1 MNKQSLLFL
10 LGACVAGALPL
21 RAQTDAATTTPPA
34 APAPAAVPAAA
45 PAAPAVSVTL
55 TPSYVSEY
63 MFRGQRLGGQSFEPS
78 VEADYG
84 NWALGVWSNLPLA
97 NRVPGQSNPEIDPYG
112 SYTWNLSDSLSLQPG
127 FTIYT
132 YAKAPTDQGF
142 FRSTYEPNF
151 AVNYTIDGF
160 KLTPKLYYDL
170 ILRGLTSEL
179 SATYA
184 VPMKEVGSELDFAG
198 TIGNYFQEDA
208 VNKIDNPGA
217 KATGNY
223 WLLGVSAP
231 FTVAKDTKF
240 TVGWAYTKGTG
251 AYIKVGSLP
260 RVDNSEAVGRGV
272 FSASLSYTF

>member
-1 MNKQSLLFL
+1 MTKQSLFLL
-10 LGACVAGALPL
+10 LGACVAGNLSL
-21 RAQTDAATTTPPA
+21 RAQTDST
-34 APAPAAVPAAA
+34 AAA
-45 PAAPAVSVTL
+45 PATPPALAAPVAPAAPSLSVVV
-55 TPSYVSEY
+55 TPTYVSEY

-97 NRVPGQSNPEIDPYG
+97 NRVPGQSDPEIDPYG
-112 SYTWNLSDSLSLQPG
+112 SYTYNVSDALSLQPG

-132 YAKAPTDQGF
+132 YANAPTNQGY

-179 SATYA
+179 SAGYA
-184 VPMKEVGSELDFAG
+184 VPMKEVGSELDFTG
-198 TIGNYFQEDA
+198 TIGNYFLSDA

-217 KATGNY
+217 KAAGNY

-231 FTVAKDTKF
+231 FTINKATKL
-240 TVGWAYTKGTG
+240 TVGWAYTQGTG
-251 AYIKVGSLP
+251 AYVKQGSLP

-272 FSASLSYTF
+272 FTASLGYTF

>member
-1 MNKQSLLFL
+1 MTKPSLILL
-10 LGACVAGALPL
+10 LGACVAGTAQLG
-21 RAQTDAATTTPPA
+21 AQTDTASPAPATPA
-34 APAPAAVPAAA
+34 APAAAAA
-45 PAAPAVSVTL
+45 PAAPTVALVV
-55 TPSYVSEY
+55 TPSYVSQY

-112 SYTWNLSDSLSLQPG
+112 SYTYDVSDSFSLQPG

-132 YAKAPTDQGF
+132 YANAPTDQGF

-151 AVNYTIDGF
+151 AANYTIDGF

-170 ILRGLTSEL
+170 VLRGLTSEF
-179 SATYA
+179 SAAYA
-184 VPMKEVGSELDFAG
+184 VPMREIGSELDFTG

-217 KATGNY
+217 KAEGNY
-223 WLLGVSAP
+223 WLAGVSAP
-231 FTVAKDTKF
+231 FTINKATKL
-240 TVGWAYTKGTG
+240 TVGWAYTQGEG
-251 AYIKVGSLP
+251 AYVKVGSLP
-260 RVDNSEAVGRGV
+260 RIDNGEAVGRGV
-272 FSASLSYTF
+272 FSASLSCTF